1 MDAENKIRNR
11 ATGIVLAEDR
21 RFRRGGKGRGFLTL
35 VPGEKDEE
43 RRTRETDKLTSW
55 LESALKGKNPELLD
69 NIKDEDIRKAYVEG
83 TDPTVASKKLE
94 FSAFKDLIEP
104 KKGKRSWYDMN
115 TEQLKYAMKE
125 RGFNEKEMPE
135 FLEKLS
141 EHQQNYDIGRA
152 VDEDLS
158 GVGGAL
164 KAIAF
169 PVASREAVRQSYDK
183 GSAPNYAALRGA
195 GFLDAAALG
204 GMLLAPGMKAFSG
217 ADELVN
223 IAKLGGTDAA
233 LEGTRQ
239 FYDIIRNGG
248 IPTEEN
254 FKAPV
259 YAGVAAAT
267 VPALSSFLGSYL
279 TKGGSVAAKPLA
291 QGFRRGSRG
300 GMDPVTVE
308 AENIK
313 QQLIRSKEASKRGYD
328 NATEYVKQQAEL
340 KGFDPTSDGYAEGVA
355 SFGKVDEGAEWAKGQ
370 KILMDLGYP
379 SRESML
385 IEKSMKT
392 QNNSVK
398 AADKEAFKKNLSTM
412 EADPANKP
420 HGIVEQV
427 DENPLGQYLDPS
439 YVMANAH
446 RFKLPNK
453 IDVGSSQ
460 GLKGRQPGEPI
471 YVEDIIGWRPGT
483 QYGWRPPEYQLDP
496 YNGIT
501 GYVPEYVEPTLDVAT
516 VIESMRNPLARV
528 AKRYGMV
535 DDFSAEQA
543 EKIIDRYASSAPQA
557 ALAARMSGKDASSY
571 NKGLKAGRV
580 LSGLGGRLEPA
591 GISIKDLLTN
601 PYGYVKSKRQYAE
614 EKNREKIKDEQLKKA
629 IEEALKGGK

>member
-1 MDAENKIRNR
+1 MDAETKIRKR
-11 ATGIVLAEDR
+11 AAGIVLEEDR
-21 RFRRGGKGRGFLTL
+21 RFSRGGKGRGFLTL

-43 RRTRETDKLTSW
+43 RRTRERDKLASW

-69 NIKDEDIRKAYVEG
+69 SIKDEDIRKAYVEG

-94 FSAFKDLIEP
+94 FSAFRDLIEP

-135 FLEKLS
+135 FLQTLS
-141 EHQQNYDIGRA
+141 EHQQNYDIGKA

-164 KAIAF
+164 KTIAF

-183 GSAPNYAALRGA
+183 GSEPNYAALRGA

-204 GMLLAPGMKAFSG
+204 GMLLAPGLKAFSG
-217 ADELVN
+217 ADELAN
-223 IAKLGGTDAA
+223 IAKFGATDTGF
-233 LEGTRQ
+233 EGARQ
-239 FYDIIRNGG
+239 FYDILRNGG
-248 IPTEEN
+248 VPTEEN
-254 FKAPV
+254 LKAPV

-279 TKGGSVAAKPLA
+279 TRGGSEAVKPFS
-291 QGFRRGSRG
+291 QGFRRGSKG
-300 GMDPVTVE
+300 GMDSVKLE

-313 QQLIRSKEASKRGYD
+313 NKLIKAKEASKRGYD
-328 NATEYVKQQAEL
+328 NATDYVKSQYEL
-340 KGFDPTSDGYAEGVA
+340 KNFDPTSDGYLKDQAA
-355 SFGKVDEGAEWAKGQ
+355 PFGKIDEGAEWAAGQ

-385 IEKSMKT
+385 IEKAMKT
-392 QNNSVK
+392 RNNGIKDV
-398 AADKEAFKKNLSTM
+398 DRNDFLERLGEM
-412 EADPANKP
+412 ESDPANKS
-420 HGIVEQV
+420 HGINMS
-427 DENPLGQYLDPS
+427 DDNPLELSLDPQ
-439 YVMANAH
+439 YAVNNAS
-446 RFKLPNK
+446 RFKLANK
-453 IDVGSSQ
+453 IDVPSSQ
-460 GLKGRQPGEPI
+460 GKQGRAIGEPT

-483 QYGWRPPEYQLDP
+483 QYGWLPPEYQ
-496 YNGIT
+496 NGWRNGVT
-501 GYVPEYVEPTLDVAT
+501 GYVPEYAEPSMDISL
-516 VIESMRNPLARV
+516 VIEAMRNPLAFV
-528 AKRYGMV
+528 DKRYGMV
-535 DDFSAEQA
+535 DDFSAERGLDVINRFA
-543 EKIIDRYASSAPQA
+543 ESAPETA
-557 ALAARMSGKDASSY
+557 KAARMIGANADRY
-571 NKGLKAGRV
+571 RKGLLLGRV
-580 LSGLGGRLEPA
+580 LSGAGARLEPA